1 MPSTEDIRI
10 VPTEERYVEPFNAA
24 VGVVGRER
32 HYIGY
37 LDTPPMEDSRAL
49 ITTILA
55 GGGVQY
61 LAVTPDDTLVGW
73 CDIVRKQ
80 RDGFRHV
87 GYLGMGILAEYRGM
101 GLGERLMRTT
111 IDAAV
116 AVGMERIELEVF
128 DTNARAIALYRKLG
142 FELEGV
148 KRHARKLDGQY
159 DDDLFMALLVAPEG

>member
-1 MPSTEDIRI
+1 MT
-10 VPTEERYVEPFNAA
+10 PTEFRIIPIEERFITPLNTAL
-24 VGVVGRER
+24 GIIGRER
-32 HYIGY
+32 KYIGY
-37 LDTPPMEDSRAL
+37 IDTPPMADTRAL
-49 ITTILA
+49 VMSILV
-55 GGGVQY
+55 GGGVQFV
-61 LAVTPDDTLVGW
+61 AVTADGTLAGW

-87 GYLGMGILAEYRGM
+87 GYLGMGLLAEYRGQ

-116 AVGMERIELEVF
+116 AMGMERIELEVF

-159 DDDLFMALLVAPEG
+159 DDDLFMALLVQR